1 MSNPKMETMVKFS
14 DIYAAE
20 DAKFGLIHKAI
31 PNTKGLFCEGYS
43 EVHLIFCLLLKILL
57 LLFCSSLTISEFI

>member
-1 MSNPKMETMVKFS
+1 MMETKVKFS

-20 DAKFGLIHKAI
+20 DTKFGLIHKAI

-43 EVHLIFCLLLKILL
+43 EVHLSFTSCLNV
-57 LLFCSSLTISEFI
+57 